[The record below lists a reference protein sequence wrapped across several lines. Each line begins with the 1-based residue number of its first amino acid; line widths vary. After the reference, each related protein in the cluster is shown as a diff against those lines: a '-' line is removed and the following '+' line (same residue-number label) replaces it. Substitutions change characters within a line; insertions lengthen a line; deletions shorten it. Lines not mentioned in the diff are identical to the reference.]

1 MGEHQEIEYSSNQ
14 RAVGELFYVFMVIAS
29 IGIVTG
35 VVWSIFDFIMPQGKF
50 DLFLE
55 LNLGYQIVIV
65 AGFLAGLFFLLI
77 FFFGLFKKGSKGIL
91 RFLFRERPLEEK
103 YKNRLDVKIAA
114 GGLLLSIIAIVVG
127 VIFAVVQDVMLGNPS
142 TSLLSA
148 FFAEFSAGNWILFGG
163 IALLGLIGLSL
174 FMIFFW
180 KNGNYAI
187 MRIIGTLEKEK

>member
-1 MGEHQEIEYSSNQ
+1 MGIQQEVKYSSNQ
-14 RAVGELFYVFMVIAS
+14 RAVGELFYIFTVITT
-29 IGIVTG
+29 IGIITG

-50 DLFLE
+50 NLFLD

-65 AGFLAGLFFLLI
+65 AGFLAALFFLLI

-91 RFLFRERPLEEK
+91 GFLFRERPLEEK
-103 YKNRLDVKIAA
+103 YKNRKDVKIAA
-114 GGLLLSIIAIVVG
+114 GGLLLSILAIVVG
-127 VIFAVVQDVMLGNPS
+127 VILAVIQDVMLGNPS

-148 FFAEFSAGNWILFGG
+148 FFAEFSAGNWILFGS
-163 IALLGLIGLSL
+163 IALLALIGLIL

-187 MRIIGTLEKEK
+187 MRIIGNLEREK

>member
-1 MGEHQEIEYSSNQ
+1 MGELQKIEYSSNQ
-14 RAVGELFYVFMVIAS
+14 RAVGELFYIFMVIAS
-29 IGIVTG
+29 IGIITG
-35 VVWSIFDFIMPQGKF
+35 VVWSIFDFVMPVGKF
-50 DLFLE
+50 ILFLE

-91 RFLFRERPLEEK
+91 GFLFRERPLEEK
-103 YKNRLDVKIAA
+103 YKNRLDIKIVA

-127 VIFAVVQDVMLGNPS
+127 VIFAVIQDITLGSPS
-142 TSLLSA
+142 TSPLAA
-148 FFAEFSAGNWILFGG
+148 FFVEFSAGNWILFGS
-163 IALLGLIGLSL
+163 IALLALIGLSL

-187 MRIIGTLEKEK
+187 MRIVGSLEKEK